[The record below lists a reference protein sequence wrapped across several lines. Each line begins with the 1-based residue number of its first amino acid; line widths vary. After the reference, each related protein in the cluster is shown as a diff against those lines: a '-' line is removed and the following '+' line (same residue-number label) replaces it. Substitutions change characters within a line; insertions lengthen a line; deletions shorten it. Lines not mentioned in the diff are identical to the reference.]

1 MKAFLRFYKPYTTI
15 LTLVIIC
22 TLLTSAMD
30 LVFPMAVRY
39 IMSKVL
45 PAGNLGQLFT
55 WSGFLLCLY
64 VLHYLLLYFTN
75 YRGHVMSA
83 SIENDMRRELFAH
96 LQAMSF
102 KFFDNAKTGQLL
114 SRLTSDI
121 AEIGELAFLAPF
133 DFIICTLTMGGTLV
147 LLLYLNLKLGLI
159 VALLLILKTIHT
171 VWINKKMKKA
181 FRENRVKNAEI
192 SAQAEESLG
201 GIRIV
206 KAFAQEAYELQ
217 QFVQRNKEY
226 LLARCESYK
235 ILGNFSSSI
244 SFFTNVTNLIVL
256 CLGGMMIAA
265 QEIQVSDFVAYL
277 LYVSVF
283 MKPLYRLTVFTE
295 MYQRGM
301 AGFNRFQELME
312 QQPELEDKESVPAH
326 RLIQGEIEF
335 EHVWFGYLPDRP
347 VLQDFNLKIRQGET
361 VAFVGETGAGKTT
374 ISNILLRFYDVQQ
387 GAVKVDG
394 VDVRDYRQQDLRKQ
408 IGLVQQ
414 DVFMFSDSVA
424 HNIAYGDFDAGR
436 TAIQDAAQN
445 AAAMEFIA
453 KLPQGL
459 DTEIGERGV
468 KLSGGQ
474 KQRIAIARVFLK
486 NPPIVVLDEATSS
499 LDNKTEG
506 LIQQDLD
513 KLARNR
519 TTLVIAHRLSTVQD
533 ADRIVV
539 LAEGRVA
546 EIGSHEELMHKQGLY
561 FELYQAQQKEHA
573 ASKE

>member
-1 MKAFLRFYKPYTTI
+1 MKAFLRFYKPYTVI
-15 LTLVIIC
+15 LTLVIVC

-39 IMSKVL
+39 IMRSVL
-45 PAGNLGQLFT
+45 PAGNLEQLFT
-55 WSGFLLCLY
+55 WSGVLLCLY
-64 VLHYLLLYFTN
+64 MLHYLLLYFTN
-75 YRGHVMSA
+75 YKGHVMSA

-96 LQAMSF
+96 LQDMSF
-102 KFFDNAKTGQLL
+102 SFFDNAKTGQLL

-159 VALLLILKTIHT
+159 IALLLIMKTIHT
-171 VWINKKMKKA
+171 VWINKKMKRA

-226 LLARCESYK
+226 LVARCEAYK

-312 QQPELEDKESVPAH
+312 QPPLLADKATVPEH
-326 RLIQGEIEF
+326 RQVKGEIEF

-347 VLQDFNLKIRQGET
+347 VLKDFNLQVARGET

-394 VDVRDYRQQDLRKQ
+394 VDVRDFRQQDLRKQ

-436 TAIQDAAQN
+436 EAIQQAAHN
-445 AAAMEFIA
+445 AAAMEFIN

-474 KQRIAIARVFLK
+474 KQRVAIARVFLK

-513 KLARNR
+513 KLAHNR
-519 TTLVIAHRLSTVQD
+519 TTLVIAHRLSTVQN

-546 EIGSHEELMHKQGLY
+546 EIGSHEELMARQGLY
-561 FELYQAQQKEHA
+561 YDLYQAQQKEHA
-573 ASKE
+573 ASQE